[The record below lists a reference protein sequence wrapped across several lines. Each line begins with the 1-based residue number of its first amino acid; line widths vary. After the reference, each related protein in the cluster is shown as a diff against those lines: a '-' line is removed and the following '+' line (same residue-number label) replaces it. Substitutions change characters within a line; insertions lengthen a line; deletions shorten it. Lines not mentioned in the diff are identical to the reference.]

1 MDELEILMLIS
12 DGQRHTVNE
21 LIEGRR
27 ITGIELMMIAQ
38 GMKHKGWIEFTTEAR
53 KPWLQILPPGEQ
65 AVAAHRQWLSRRS
78 RWILKRTNRTR
89 LIF

>member
-1 MDELEILMLIS
+1 MDELEILTLLS
-12 DGQRHTVNE
+12 NRQQHTVNE

-53 KPWLQILPPGEQ
+53 EPWLQILPAGEH
-65 AVAAHRQWLSRRS
+65 AVAAHRAVAKAEIALD
-78 RWILKRTNRTR
+78 T
-89 LIF
+89 